1 MKKDTQLENS
11 NFEKATAECF
21 KKVIMI
27 WMEVEEKE
35 MKSITKSNT
44 ITFSNSKVSKS
55 ITKSITKDNFTAFI
69 SSALFVITW
78 KMWL

>member
-35 MKSITKSNT
+35 MKSITKS
-44 ITFSNSKVSKS
+44 
-55 ITKSITKDNFTAFI
+55 ITKDNFTAFI
-69 SSALFVITW
+69 SSALFVITR